1 MITMEMIK
9 AAKLVYEYFRR
20 DEEGNVD
27 AIQTALDQVDLDI
40 KEGEF
45 IVILGSNG
53 SGKSTLARQMN
64 AMLTPSEGYLW
75 VDGKDVSDSDRTWDV
90 RRSVGMVFQNPD
102 NQIVADLV
110 EEDVGFGPENIGIPT
125 DEIWER
131 VMDSLRSVGMLE
143 YRTHSTNKLSGGEK
157 QRVTIAG
164 VLAMQP
170 KCIVLDE
177 PTAMLDPAGRKEVR
191 AAVQELNQKKGIT
204 VLWIT
209 HFMEEAIGAARTA
222 EADIF
227 QIRTTK
233 AVQAGCAA
241 DYPSGGRTAQRRH
254 TAAKR
259 NPNQAGIAAR
269 VTAAGTLRFV
279 VWNERNRIFACRS

>member
-110 EEDVGFGPENIGIPT
+110 EEDVGFGPENIGIPS

-209 HFMEEAIGAARTA
+209 HFMEEAIGADRVYVLDQGKLVMHGQPKQIFSRSEQLKRYRLDVPRITRL
-222 EADIF
+222 ADELRKEGIPL
-227 QIRTTK
+227 
-233 AVQAGCAA
+233 
-241 DYPSGGRTAQRRH
+241 PSGILTRQELLHELLRLGRS
-254 TAAKR
+254 
-259 NPNQAGIAAR
+259 G
-269 VTAAGTLRFV
+269 L
-279 VWNERNRIFACRS
+279 

>member
-1 MITMEMIK
+1 MEMIK

-209 HFMEEAIGAARTA
+209 HFMEEAIGADRVYVLDQGKLVMHGQPKQIFSRSEQLKRYRLDVPRITRL
-222 EADIF
+222 ADELRKEGIPL
-227 QIRTTK
+227 
-233 AVQAGCAA
+233 
-241 DYPSGGRTAQRRH
+241 PSGILTRQELLHELLRLGRS
-254 TAAKR
+254 
-259 NPNQAGIAAR
+259 G
-269 VTAAGTLRFV
+269 L
-279 VWNERNRIFACRS
+279 

>member
-209 HFMEEAIGAARTA
+209 HFMEEAIGADRVYVLDQGKLVMHGQPKQIFSRSEQLKRYRLDVPRITRL
-222 EADIF
+222 ADELRKEGIPL
-227 QIRTTK
+227 
-233 AVQAGCAA
+233 
-241 DYPSGGRTAQRRH
+241 PSGILTRQELLHELLRLGRS
-254 TAAKR
+254 
-259 NPNQAGIAAR
+259 G
-269 VTAAGTLRFV
+269 L
-279 VWNERNRIFACRS
+279 

>member
-1 MITMEMIK
+1 VITMEMIK

-209 HFMEEAIGAARTA
+209 HFMEEAIGADRVYVLDQGKLVMHGQPKQIFSRSEQLKRYRLDVPRITRL
-222 EADIF
+222 ADELRKEGIPL
-227 QIRTTK
+227 
-233 AVQAGCAA
+233 
-241 DYPSGGRTAQRRH
+241 PSGILTRQELLHELLRLGRS
-254 TAAKR
+254 
-259 NPNQAGIAAR
+259 G
-269 VTAAGTLRFV
+269 L
-279 VWNERNRIFACRS
+279 

>member
-1 MITMEMIK
+1 MTTMDMIK

-27 AIQTALDQVDLDI
+27 SIQTALDQVDLDI

-64 AMLTPSEGYLW
+64 AILTPSEGYLW
-75 VDGKDVSDSDRTWDV
+75 VDGKDVSDPDRIWDV

-102 NQIVADLV
+102 NQIVADVV
-110 EEDVGFGPENIGIPT
+110 EEDVGFGPENIGVPT

-131 VMDSLRSVGMLE
+131 VMDSLRSAGMLE

-164 VLAMQP
+164 ILAMQP

-177 PTAMLDPAGRKEVR
+177 PTAMLDPVGRKEVR

-209 HFMEEAIGAARTA
+209 HFMEEAIGADRVYVLDQGKIVLHGEPKQIFSRPEQLRRYRLDVPRITRL
-222 EADIF
+222 ADELRKEGIPL
-227 QIRTTK
+227 
-233 AVQAGCAA
+233 
-241 DYPSGGRTAQRRH
+241 PSGILTRQELLQELLRLGRT
-254 TAAKR
+254 
-259 NPNQAGIAAR
+259 G
-269 VTAAGTLRFV
+269 L
-279 VWNERNRIFACRS
+279 